1 MRKRKDLSDG
11 KPIGVGREPQSNLD
25 RSELQD
31 LVGALRE
38 GDGVDPREEAKRR
51 RRASSRGRAGHA
63 HGLHQQERFARQV
76 QLAIDSALLTA
87 ATPVLNALRVREVV
101 KQGGAL
107 LVVVVPRDPAEPLDL
122 LTATKVLKQASS
134 MLRREVAS
142 AITRKETPNL
152 TFVVLPAGAEKV
164 DE

>member
-1 MRKRKDLSDG
+1 MRKTKYPAIG
-11 KPIGVGREPQSNLD
+11 KSSGIGRGPGSNLD
-25 RSELQD
+25 REALQS

-38 GDGVDPREEAKRR
+38 GDGIDPREEAKHR
-51 RRASSRGRAGHA
+51 RRASSQGRAGLA
-63 HGLHQQERFARQV
+63 NGLHQQERFASQV

-87 ATPVLNALRVREVV
+87 ASPILSALTVREVV
-101 KQGGAL
+101 KQGGTL
-107 LVVVVPRDPAEPLDL
+107 LVIVVPRDPAEPLDL
-122 LTATKVLKQASS
+122 QVATKTLKQASS

-152 TFVVLPAGAEKV
+152 SFVVLPAGAEKV

>member
-1 MRKRKDLSDG
+1 MRKNKCLSIG
-11 KPIGVGREPQSNLD
+11 QPSGVGREPGSKRD
-25 RSELQD
+25 RGELQS
-31 LVGALRE
+31 LVGAWRE
-38 GDGVDPREEAKRR
+38 GDGIDPREEAKRR
-51 RRASSRGRAGHA
+51 RRASSQGRAGLA
-63 HGLHQQERFARQV
+63 DGLHQQERFASQV

-87 ATPVLNALRVREVV
+87 ATPILSALTVREVV
-101 KQGGAL
+101 KQGGTL

-122 LTATKVLKQASS
+122 QVATKALKQASF

-152 TFVVLPAGAEKV
+152 SFVVLPAGAEKV